1 MNRQKERSSLSTRR
15 LLDAAGELISEG
27 GYAAMTLAA
36 VGERAGYS
44 RGLVTARF
52 GSKRELVEALV
63 ERITTVWNA
72 RYVQPGTVGRSGLDG
87 LLLTLDAIRAQS
99 ERDPRDLR
107 TLYALQFEALGQV
120 PELRSHFVE
129 FHRTMRADMAGFV
142 RRGLRDGSVVAGTSP
157 KAEGAA
163 VVGALRGIGYQW
175 LLDPDEIDPT
185 TLLSHLIVCLDR
197 RLRAPQEATVVIHP
211 NRFDG
216 RVAVVTGGAG
226 AFGTAI
232 ASQLAA
238 EAAKVVVADLDLDA
252 ARRVATTLGGDA
264 IACRLDVTQPDS
276 VVEAIAVAE
285 QQFGGLDLLVNN
297 AGLTHRIT
305 PLEELPDEAFDLVFD
320 VNVKGTFL
328 CSKHAIGALRRR
340 GGGAIVNISSV
351 AAIAHRSGNVVYSA
365 SKAAVAAFTR
375 NLAVE
380 LAPTIRVN
388 AVMPVAAD
396 TPFMV
401 AAFGERLPAEAA
413 EAMRDGLPLGRLC
426 TPTDVADAVA
436 YLASGD
442 AAFVTGVC
450 LPVDG
455 GRSLG

>member
-1 MNRQKERSSLSTRR
+1 M
-15 LLDAAGELISEG
+15 
-27 GYAAMTLAA
+27 
-36 VGERAGYS
+36 
-44 RGLVTARF
+44 
-52 GSKRELVEALV
+52 
-63 ERITTVWNA
+63 
-72 RYVQPGTVGRSGLDG
+72 
-87 LLLTLDAIRAQS
+87 
-99 ERDPRDLR
+99 
-107 TLYALQFEALGQV
+107 
-120 PELRSHFVE
+120 
-129 FHRTMRADMAGFV
+129 
-142 RRGLRDGSVVAGTSP
+142 
-157 KAEGAA
+157 
-163 VVGALRGIGYQW
+163 
-175 LLDPDEIDPT
+175 
-185 TLLSHLIVCLDR
+185 
-197 RLRAPQEATVVIHP
+197 IHP

-328 CSKHAIGALRRR
+328 CSKHAIGPLRRR

>member
-1 MNRQKERSSLSTRR
+1 M
-15 LLDAAGELISEG
+15 
-27 GYAAMTLAA
+27 
-36 VGERAGYS
+36 
-44 RGLVTARF
+44 
-52 GSKRELVEALV
+52 
-63 ERITTVWNA
+63 
-72 RYVQPGTVGRSGLDG
+72 
-87 LLLTLDAIRAQS
+87 
-99 ERDPRDLR
+99 
-107 TLYALQFEALGQV
+107 
-120 PELRSHFVE
+120 
-129 FHRTMRADMAGFV
+129 
-142 RRGLRDGSVVAGTSP
+142 
-157 KAEGAA
+157 
-163 VVGALRGIGYQW
+163 
-175 LLDPDEIDPT
+175 
-185 TLLSHLIVCLDR
+185 
-197 RLRAPQEATVVIHP
+197 IHP

-216 RVAVVTGGAG
+216 RVAIVTGGAG

-252 ARRVATTLGGDA
+252 ARRVATTLGADA

-413 EAMRDGLPLGRLC
+413 EAMRDGLPLRRLC

>member
-1 MNRQKERSSLSTRR
+1 M
-15 LLDAAGELISEG
+15 
-27 GYAAMTLAA
+27 
-36 VGERAGYS
+36 
-44 RGLVTARF
+44 
-52 GSKRELVEALV
+52 
-63 ERITTVWNA
+63 
-72 RYVQPGTVGRSGLDG
+72 
-87 LLLTLDAIRAQS
+87 
-99 ERDPRDLR
+99 
-107 TLYALQFEALGQV
+107 
-120 PELRSHFVE
+120 
-129 FHRTMRADMAGFV
+129 
-142 RRGLRDGSVVAGTSP
+142 
-157 KAEGAA
+157 
-163 VVGALRGIGYQW
+163 
-175 LLDPDEIDPT
+175 
-185 TLLSHLIVCLDR
+185 
-197 RLRAPQEATVVIHP
+197 IHP

-232 ASQLAA
+232 ASQLVA

-328 CSKHAIGALRRR
+328 CSKHAIGPLRRR

>member
-1 MNRQKERSSLSTRR
+1 M
-15 LLDAAGELISEG
+15 
-27 GYAAMTLAA
+27 
-36 VGERAGYS
+36 
-44 RGLVTARF
+44 
-52 GSKRELVEALV
+52 
-63 ERITTVWNA
+63 
-72 RYVQPGTVGRSGLDG
+72 
-87 LLLTLDAIRAQS
+87 
-99 ERDPRDLR
+99 
-107 TLYALQFEALGQV
+107 
-120 PELRSHFVE
+120 
-129 FHRTMRADMAGFV
+129 
-142 RRGLRDGSVVAGTSP
+142 
-157 KAEGAA
+157 
-163 VVGALRGIGYQW
+163 
-175 LLDPDEIDPT
+175 
-185 TLLSHLIVCLDR
+185 
-197 RLRAPQEATVVIHP
+197 IHP

-226 AFGTAI
+226 AFGTTI
-232 ASQLAA
+232 ASQLVA

-252 ARRVATTLGGDA
+252 ARRVATTLGRDA

-285 QQFGGLDLLVNN
+285 QQFGGLDILVNN

-328 CSKHAIGALRRR
+328 CSKHAIGPLRRR

>member
-1 MNRQKERSSLSTRR
+1 M
-15 LLDAAGELISEG
+15 
-27 GYAAMTLAA
+27 
-36 VGERAGYS
+36 
-44 RGLVTARF
+44 
-52 GSKRELVEALV
+52 
-63 ERITTVWNA
+63 
-72 RYVQPGTVGRSGLDG
+72 
-87 LLLTLDAIRAQS
+87 IR
-99 ERDPRDLR
+99 
-107 TLYALQFEALGQV
+107 
-120 PELRSHFVE
+120 
-129 FHRTMRADMAGFV
+129 
-142 RRGLRDGSVVAGTSP
+142 
-157 KAEGAA
+157 
-163 VVGALRGIGYQW
+163 
-175 LLDPDEIDPT
+175 
-185 TLLSHLIVCLDR
+185 
-197 RLRAPQEATVVIHP
+197 P

-232 ASQLAA
+232 ASQLVA
-238 EAAKVVVADLDLDA
+238 EGAGVVVADLDLDA
-252 ARRVATTLGGDA
+252 AGRLASELGSNAVA
-264 IACRLDVTQPDS
+264 CPLDVTRSDS
-276 VVEAIAVAE
+276 VVEAMSVAE
-285 QQFGGLDLLVNN
+285 QQFGGLDILVNN

-305 PLEELPDEAFDLVFD
+305 PLDELPDEAFDLVFG

-328 CSKHAIGALRRR
+328 CSKHAIGPLRRR

-375 NLAVE
+375 NLAFE

-413 EAMRDGLPLGRLC
+413 ETMRAGLPLGRLC
-426 TPTDVADAVA
+426 TPADVADAVA

-442 AAFVTGVC
+442 SAFVTGVC

>member
-1 MNRQKERSSLSTRR
+1 M
-15 LLDAAGELISEG
+15 
-27 GYAAMTLAA
+27 
-36 VGERAGYS
+36 
-44 RGLVTARF
+44 
-52 GSKRELVEALV
+52 
-63 ERITTVWNA
+63 
-72 RYVQPGTVGRSGLDG
+72 
-87 LLLTLDAIRAQS
+87 
-99 ERDPRDLR
+99 
-107 TLYALQFEALGQV
+107 
-120 PELRSHFVE
+120 
-129 FHRTMRADMAGFV
+129 
-142 RRGLRDGSVVAGTSP
+142 
-157 KAEGAA
+157 
-163 VVGALRGIGYQW
+163 
-175 LLDPDEIDPT
+175 
-185 TLLSHLIVCLDR
+185 
-197 RLRAPQEATVVIHP
+197 IHP

-232 ASQLAA
+232 AGQLAA
-238 EAAKVVVADLDLDA
+238 EGAGVVVADLDLDA
-252 ARRVATTLGGDA
+252 AGRVASELGSNA
-264 IACRLDVTQPDS
+264 VACRLDVTQPDS
-276 VVEAIAVAE
+276 VVEAMSVAE
-285 QQFGGLDLLVNN
+285 QQFGGLDVLVNN

-305 PLEELPDEAFDLVFD
+305 PLDELPDEAFDLVFG

-375 NLAVE
+375 NLAFE

-413 EAMRDGLPLGRLC
+413 EAMRAGLPLGRLC

-436 YLASGD
+436 FLASGD
-442 AAFVTGVC
+442 SAFVTGVC